1 MATRYCAVK
10 MKIKVQTI
18 QLTYLNLGSAPR
30 LRISIPN
37 LLGMGVVKSE

>member
-18 QLTYLNLGSAPR
+18 QLTYLNLGSAPP
-30 LRISIPN
+30 IKN
-37 LLGMGVVKSE
+37 LHPQFIGDF